1 MIRQKITTRT
11 NLGWAY
17 STIHENGVIV
27 PPSVP
32 QFTGTVLQIQR
43 KIDAD
48 RQYQADKTTLRMIE
62 LWFYRD
68 AVILDIE
75 GYSSHRCDI
84 IAIVTLD
91 RFGYTAILD
100 RVPTKPNQGRE
111 RLLEERVTI
120 SATLDKSDVTKLDRM
135 PGSNRSERLRNL
147 IRREA

>member
-1 MIRQKITTRT
+1 
-11 NLGWAY
+11 
-17 STIHENGVIV
+17 
-27 PPSVP
+27 
-32 QFTGTVLQIQR
+32 
-43 KIDAD
+43 
-48 RQYQADKTTLRMIE
+48 MIE

-68 AVILDIE
+68 AVIVDIE
-75 GYSSHRCDI
+75 GYWMHPYAMDLPNVI
-84 IAIVTLD
+84 TLD

-147 IRREA
+147 IRRKA